1 MKSMLMIR
9 NESTT
14 SAKHTI
20 ARALTYLRN
29 QRERMNYPD
38 YRRRGLPI
46 TSSQIE
52 STIKQV
58 NKRVKGSEK
67 FWDRCYRSDPTP
79 DGRLYWIPNSNRKI
93 LGRETLENCLRSEFA
108 TSEPSKRSQKPPDLQ
123 TTICT
128 PDYFNT
134 TQDSLPVA
142 GQALLNGLSTR
153 RAPMKGLKAMD
164 YISFPFPRLSWRN
177 RCDRSRFAT

>member
-38 YRRRGLPI
+38 YRRRGLTI

-67 FWDRCYRSDPTP
+67 FWDRSTEA
-79 DGRLYWIPNSNRKI
+79 I
-93 LGRETLENCLRSEFA
+93 LHLTA
-108 TSEPSKRSQKPPDLQ
+108 
-123 TTICT
+123 
-128 PDYFNT
+128 
-134 TQDSLPVA
+134 
-142 GQALLNGLSTR
+142 
-153 RAPMKGLKAMD
+153 D
-164 YISFPFPRLSWRN
+164 YIGSQTQIEKFWAERP
-177 RCDRSRFAT
+177 